1 MPTRCKTLAMCWG
14 DNLSA
19 RKGQTLSVCHQK
31 ETPSIEWPFT
41 SCVTLG
47 KSVNTSWVPYPLLLN
62 GIIIPQTTKNLDN
75 NNHYQ
80 LLTAPFEAGTGKHFV
95 CIILVNPPNKTLR
108 SRSHH
113 IPQDMMRP
121 VGLTGGK

>member
-1 MPTRCKTLAMCWG
+1 MPSEE
-14 DNLSA
+14 N
-19 RKGQTLSVCHQK
+19 
-31 ETPSIEWPFT
+31 TPSTERPFT

-47 KSVNTSWVPYPLLLN
+47 KSVNTSWVQYPLLLN

-80 LLTAPFEAGTGKHFV
+80 LLTAPFEAGTGKHSM
-95 CIILVNPPNKTLR
+95 CIILMNPPKKTLR

-113 IPQDMMRP
+113 IPQGLMRP
-121 VGLTGGK
+121 MGLTEGK